1 MSTVAETRWLSKAV
15 SPGSLAVDRVA
26 SAAHEML
33 DLSTLNPAQLEAV
46 VTTEGPVLV
55 LAGAGS
61 GKTRVITYRLANLIR
76 RGVGARHILCVTF
89 TNKAAFEMKE
99 RAKNLVGRS
108 LRGVTISTFHALGAQ
123 ILRLF
128 PGRVGL
134 RPGFTITDAGEQ
146 IGTLRRILRSL
157 RIDDR
162 HFDAKRI
169 MAVIGAAKN
178 AGYDAARFRG
188 AEGALPSPVSAL
200 DLKDDALAA
209 DYLVASIEAYAHY
222 ESALKTQNVVDF
234 DDLLLLTLQLIKDDE
249 EVRARLRRKWRY
261 IQVDEYQDTNGAQL
275 ELVKQVAG
283 EPMNL
288 CVVGDDDQS
297 IYGWRGADI
306 ANILGFERHFP
317 GAKVVKLEMNYR
329 STGHIL
335 SVANAIIAQNPD
347 RYAKTLRPAAEVGEA
362 VRVVAVEDEDEEA
375 EQVANTALNLI
386 AGGVAAQDIAVLY
399 RSNVQ
404 SRPIELAMRTAH
416 VPYRVVGGLDLF
428 DRKEVKDCLA
438 YLRLLN
444 NPNDE
449 QAFRRIVNFPPRGI
463 GDVTVKKLDDYARR
477 HDLTVCDVL
486 EQADRVGELSAK
498 AADAVTEFADLMSRH
513 RKKLARVKPSTV
525 ARRLLE
531 AVKIEE
537 VLFASSD
544 NGTVAMRRVENVR
557 DIVKQ
562 IERYEQRLKR
572 QAQKADDERR
582 AAELLAAR
590 AADAG
595 PTDAPAPR
603 DPDAIALED
612 DDWGELD
619 EVPGASL
626 AGFLSDLALTGWDDD
641 RKGQDDRD
649 QAVVLSTIHAAK
661 GLEWPHVFLVGLE
674 EELLPHRR
682 VIEGDGALEEE
693 RRLAYVAVTRARR
706 HLTLSYALNRT
717 KFGRIV
723 PRRQSRFL
731 EGLPEEAIRFEGR
744 IRVERTEE
752 EKEAI
757 ALDWRAKIRA
767 QLGIT
772 E

>member
-1 MSTVAETRWLSKAV
+1 
-15 SPGSLAVDRVA
+15 
-26 SAAHEML
+26 ML
-33 DLSTLNPAQLEAV
+33 DLSTLNREQLEAV

-61 GKTRVITYRLANLIR
+61 GKTRVITYRLANLIQ
-76 RGVGARHILCVTF
+76 RGVSARNVLCVTF
-89 TNKAAFEMKE
+89 TNKAAFEMRE
-99 RAKNLVGRS
+99 RARSLVGRS

-128 PGRVGL
+128 PQRVGL
-134 RPGFTITDAGEQ
+134 RPGFTITDSGEQ

-162 HFDAKRI
+162 KFDAKRI
-169 MAVIGAAKN
+169 MAVVGAAKN
-178 AGYDAARFRG
+178 AGFDAERFRAAQG
-188 AEGALPSPVSAL
+188 VLPSPIPAL
-200 DLKDDALAA
+200 ELKDDALAS
-209 DYLVASIEAYAHY
+209 DYLVAAIEAYAHY

-234 DDLLLLTLQLIKDDE
+234 DDLLLLTVRLIKDDE
-249 EVRARLRRKWRY
+249 EVRTRLRRRWRY

-275 ELVKQVAG
+275 ELVKEVAG
-283 EPMNL
+283 PTRNL

-317 GAKVVKLEMNYR
+317 GARIVMLETNYR

-335 SVANAIIAQNPD
+335 HVANAIIEQNPG
-347 RYAKTLRPAAEVGEA
+347 RYDKTLRPAAEEGQA

-386 AGGVAAQDIAVLY
+386 AGGTRPNEVAVLY

-416 VPYRVVGGLDLF
+416 VPYRVVGGMDLF
-428 DRKEVKDCLA
+428 DKKEVKDWLS

-444 NPNDE
+444 NPHDE
-449 QAFRRIVNFPPRGI
+449 QALRRIINFPPRGI
-463 GDVTVKKLDDYARR
+463 GDVTIKRLDDFARQR
-477 HDLTVCDVL
+477 DLTVCDVL
-486 EQADRVGELSAK
+486 ERADEVSELSPK
-498 AADAVTEFADLMSRH
+498 AADAVAGFAATMAAH
-513 RKKLARVKPSTV
+513 RKKLNRVKPSTV

-531 AVKIEE
+531 AVKLEE

-544 NGTVAMRRVENVR
+544 NGQVAMRRVDNVR

-572 QAQKADDERR
+572 RAQRADDERR
-582 AAELLAAR
+582 ATELLALR
-590 AADAG
+590 DEGPSVTEAD
-595 PTDAPAPR
+595 
-603 DPDAIALED
+603 DPD

-619 EVPGASL
+619 DIPGASL
-626 AGFLSDLALTGWDDD
+626 AGFLSDLALSGWDDD
-641 RKGQDDRD
+641 GGNKDDRNES
-649 QAVVLSTIHAAK
+649 VVLSTIHAAK

-682 VIEGDGALEEE
+682 VMDGDGALEEE

-717 KFGRIV
+717 RFGRIV
-723 PRRQSRFL
+723 PRTRSRFV
-731 EGLPEEAIRFEGR
+731 EGLPEASVRFEGR
-744 IRVERTEE
+744 IQVERTEA

-757 ALDWRAKIRA
+757 ARDWRAKIRA